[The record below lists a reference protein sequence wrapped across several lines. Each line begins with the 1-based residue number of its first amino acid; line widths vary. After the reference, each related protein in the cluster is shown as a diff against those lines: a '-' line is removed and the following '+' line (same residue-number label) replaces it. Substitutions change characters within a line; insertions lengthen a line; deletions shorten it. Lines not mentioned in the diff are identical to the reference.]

1 MSVFPKK
8 IVWITT
14 WCSEK
19 ISSILY
25 HTKPP
30 KHFKFPQNNELW
42 DKLYMNSAIWYRITF
57 FFLWL
62 WQKYFLGMFGVFL
75 CKPWQCFWVNLKTSS
90 SILFSSNTCYSVQPP
105 FESSK
110 QMSKLLYFFLSFKMC
125 NSTFIENFMFK
136 FSFSMSQCSHS

>member
-1 MSVFPKK
+1 M
-8 IVWITT
+8 WITT

-30 KHFKFPQNNELW
+30 NISNFPQNNELC

-57 FFLWL
+57 FFPVALT
-62 WQKYFLGMFGVFL
+62 KIFPLGCLEFF
-75 CKPWQCFWVNLKTSS
+75 CKPWQCFWSTWKHHTPYYSPQIHV
-90 SILFSSNTCYSVQPP
+90 ILFNLPWKFKTNVKAS
-105 FESSK
+105 
-110 QMSKLLYFFLSFKMC
+110 LFLFIIQMC

-136 FSFSMSQCSHS
+136 FSSQYESMFS